1 MTPFLFAASFMCLL
15 AAVLIILPVYR
26 SQSRSVD
33 RSRINVALFK
43 ERLKDLGSEKER
55 GLIDEK
61 QFNTAVE
68 ELEKGLLTD
77 LPVDGLSADIQSQ
90 QSGVKS
96 HPKLYIAI
104 LAALVIPLISFG
116 LYFQVGSFA
125 EEKRW
130 DQLQKNIKPAL
141 LGLERGEDRQ
151 AELAEYRISEV
162 ISVLQARLHQ
172 EEESPQGWL
181 LLGLLYS
188 QANKADVAASAFEKA
203 MSLAPEHPEIKIAYA
218 ETLIRQN
225 EGRLSQRSA
234 TLLQSILE
242 KDSRNAR
249 ALTLMGMGS
258 YNSGFYEQAIAVWEQ
273 LLETRGNDSEKA
285 PLIRQSI
292 QMARQAMARPASARH
307 GQQQGTNKASG
318 DESLANTVKRL
329 RELVMRDKRLTD
341 EIEGLLEN
349 IFSKQPDNPQAL
361 AFEGML
367 SFNSGQYQRAINSWE
382 ELLKQREPGSER
394 AKLIESS
401 LLKAKAQLSN
411 KQ

>member
-15 AAVLIILPVYR
+15 AVVLIILPVYR

-33 RSRINVALFK
+33 RSRINVELFK
-43 ERLKDLGSEKER
+43 ERLRDLGSEKER

-61 QFNTAVE
+61 QFNTTVE

-77 LPVDGLSADIQSQ
+77 LPADGLSGVQSPA
-90 QSGVKS
+90 SGVGS
-96 HPKLYIAI
+96 RSKLYIAI
-104 LAALVIPLISFG
+104 LTALVIPLVSFG
-116 LYFQVGSFA
+116 LYFQIGSFA

-151 AELAEYRISEV
+151 AELAEYRIGEV

-188 QANKADVAASAFEKA
+188 QANKVDVAANAFEKA
-203 MSLAPEHPEIKIAYA
+203 MGLAPDHPEIKIAYA

-234 TLLQSILE
+234 TLLQSVLE
-242 KDSRNAR
+242 KNSRNAR

-258 YNSGFYEQAIAVWEQ
+258 YNSGFYKQAIAVWEQ

-292 QMARQAMARPASARH
+292 QMARQALAQPTSTRD
-307 GQQQGTNKASG
+307 GQQQGADKASG
-318 DESLANTVKRL
+318 DEDLANTVKRL

-394 AKLIESS
+394 TKLIESS
-401 LLKAKAQLSN
+401 ILKAKTQLSN

>member
-1 MTPFLFAASFMCLL
+1 MTPFLFATSFMCLL
-15 AAVLIILPVYR
+15 AVALIVLPVYR

-33 RSRINVALFK
+33 RSRINVELFK
-43 ERLKDLGSEKER
+43 ERLKELGSEKER
-55 GLIDEK
+55 GLIDDK
-61 QFNTAVE
+61 QFNTTVE

-77 LPVDGLSADIQSQ
+77 LPADGPSAGIQSPEPAVV
-90 QSGVKS
+90 SRS
-96 HPKLYIAI
+96 KLYIVI
-104 LAALVIPLISFG
+104 LAALVIPLMSFG
-116 LYFQVGSFA
+116 LYFQIGSFA

-130 DQLQKNIKPAL
+130 EQLQKNIKPAL

-151 AELAEYRISEV
+151 AELAEYRIGEV

-188 QANKADVAASAFEKA
+188 QANKVDVAANAFEKA
-203 MSLAPEHPEIKIAYA
+203 MGLAPDHPEIKIAYA

-225 EGRLSQRSA
+225 EGRLNQRSA
-234 TLLQSILE
+234 TLLQSVLE
-242 KDSRNAR
+242 KNSRNAR

-258 YNSGFYEQAIAVWEQ
+258 YNSGYYEQAIAVWEQ

-292 QMARQAMARPASARH
+292 QMARQALAQPTSTRGA
-307 GQQQGTNKASG
+307 QQQSTDKISG
-318 DESLANTVKRL
+318 DENLAHKVKRL
-329 RELVMRDKRLTD
+329 RELVMRDKKLTD

-401 LLKAKAQLSN
+401 ILKAKTQLGN